1 MRRGSTWRDERRRSM
16 WGAGPITDAEIRE
29 LRALLF
35 EGPTD
40 SRQLHG
46 LVDTH
51 DALGRAHR
59 RRGARERCAVV
70 LAALRQCKKETTP

>member
-1 MRRGSTWRDERRRSM
+1 MTKRGSTWSDERRRSL
-16 WGAGPITDAEIRE
+16 WSDGPITDAEIRE
-29 LRALLF
+29 LRELLF

-51 DALGRAHR
+51 DAIGRSHR
-59 RRGARERCAVV
+59 RRAARERCAVV
-70 LAALRQCKKETTP
+70 LAALRSGA